1 MIGTNESYYEQIDQ
15 MQVLEERLEVTHQL
29 INKIKNLTN

>member
-1 MIGTNESYYEQIDQ
+1 MIGSNESYYEQIDQ

-29 INKIKNLTN
+29 INKIKNSNN

>member
-1 MIGTNESYYEQIDQ
+1 MIGSNESYYEQIDQ

-29 INKIKNLTN
+29 INKIKNSTN